1 MTVRTAAGHFN
12 TINKQDRS
20 IRKILDLGFAFI
32 RVGFKPSVS
41 LAGFDSRLIQSLIDF
56 PYAEKVQN
64 KST

>member
-1 MTVRTAAGHFN
+1 MEPSTSKIVPSG
-12 TINKQDRS
+12 
-20 IRKILDLGFAFI
+20 KILDLGFAFI